1 MTSNGTLKDGCDE
14 RHDVRFRKRW
24 RCLLGVKDGHADLVT
39 GESGVTPAPDVPGS
53 GPPLRLRAYNG
64 LLRCTPDRRTVE
76 PAGATSVGGFCRPIE
91 LRQPTDAPE
100 WGAAAIVRCRWH
112 FCAKLGVSGR
122 IPMGHRS
129 PGRMPLV
136 QTTGYDFFLIEH
148 LCGVPRC
155 DLRFNLWSVRP
166 SVQAIF
172 SVGAKD
178 SFGRISAIHPT
189 H

>member
-1 MTSNGTLKDGCDE
+1 MTSNGTLKDGCDQ

-24 RCLLGVKDGHADLVT
+24 RCLLRVKDRHADLVT

-129 PGRMPLV
+129 PGRMPLCSDD
-136 QTTGYDFFLIEH
+136 G
-148 LCGVPRC
+148 
-155 DLRFNLWSVRP
+155 LRFFPHRASLRRTTLRSPLQPVERPPIRSSDFQRWREGLLWSD
-166 SVQAIF
+166 Q
-172 SVGAKD
+172 
-178 SFGRISAIHPT
+178 HPT